1 MSDGRVE
8 FDVVGNTRGIR
19 SAIDEATSHIE
30 QQTRRWD
37 DAAEEASDGMESK
50 FSSALKK
57 IVAGFSAVKI
67 GKALL
72 DFGKDAVQAA
82 SDLEEVQNVV
92 DVTFGAEGAA
102 KIQSWADQAGKS
114 FGLTE
119 TQAKKFTSTLG
130 AMMKSA
136 GMAGPEIVS
145 MSTDLAGL
153 AADMASFYNL
163 DFETAFQKIR
173 SGISGETEP
182 LKQLGINMS
191 VANLEAYALSQ
202 GISKAFDKMSQS
214 EQTMLRYQ
222 YLMQAT
228 ADAQGD
234 FARTSDGYANSLRT
248 METNIES
255 LKTKLGTVLVP
266 AISEAVGWVNTLIEN
281 LTPTER
287 QPTYMDQIAA
297 IDLKKSAKL
306 EEINLIKTQADE
318 LIKVLEGLGVP
329 STAGTDLENIAKG
342 ANLLKADAPGIWSN
356 LLTTFTKMDG
366 LENLFK
372 DSTGKDNITDIA
384 RALSGANL
392 DQSKAEAWKAFLGAL
407 SENAGAVSTLT
418 GDSVAGTKDWL
429 DGLSES
435 VDGID
440 PDDVGAWDELLGVL
454 VSGLSVTPEGQAFAE
469 SISTLSTGA
478 NGLDSSSVETWN
490 GLFGAL
496 QNIDG
501 LQNIFSNNSAGKNVE
516 DLAKALSS
524 STVSM
529 DRATAWKTFLE
540 ALSGNADALTSL
552 TGKSSGDTKKW
563 LEDMAAAANELDP
576 NAADGWDK
584 LLGNL
589 LQGLP
594 GLADTEEGRQ
604 FLEGLTTSFLS
615 MGTES
620 EEGTA
625 GLRALGLSTD
635 EIEQKQATWLATCK
649 ELVRTIPGLSSIID
663 TTTGEI
669 QGGIPALKDYADQ
682 WERTAKYQAE
692 VESIRAKRDVYE
704 SMTDPNTLQAES
716 VVKRAEATAKLK
728 VSGFSEAE
736 IQSNLDNLDTLIQ
749 KVVDADL
756 TWKQAKEDMFDV
768 KNLWGDVD
776 AVSSA
781 TVTYFASNKAGI
793 DSKELDWYNKLR
805 GDAEEAVLAYAE
817 ALYKEKQTEKERP
830 LVLAD
835 IEASEGKVAEAYG
848 VTTAE
853 LEAQAAAADDAADKL
868 SVLEKA
874 AQGDADATKQVT
886 EAVNNAN
893 DALKA
898 MADYAENVHKAVES
912 SVNNTVKG
920 FEKVKSPSAE
930 AVKKASDLAEKL
942 AAMGERTEKNAKE
955 WDKLNAQIQEY
966 NSQTVT
972 ASGME
977 KGLQS
982 QLDFMDDYLA
992 AFEAAKAMGL
1002 STDMLSFLADGS
1014 MESYEW
1020 LKELTDPK
1028 NAEAAGEISK
1038 KWDEVQQ
1045 KKKSF
1050 TDTLAAN
1057 QLSMDETYTQL
1068 QAKAAEAVAALNLQG
1083 EAAEN
1088 TGKTMQGIAEGISS
1102 NVPAVASAVDSIL
1115 AELNRLNSFG
1125 ISINLGNWGSISW
1138 TMPDIASNAK
1148 GLDYVPFD
1156 GYLSE
1161 LHEGEGILTAEENRV
1176 WQNFKRGG
1184 MTTRNTDYDTLGS
1197 VIGDNTRTGGNV
1209 YLEGRVVG
1217 QVISDV
1223 QGRSYRSLKRSGW
1236 KS

>member
-30 QQTRRWD
+30 RQTRRWD
-37 DAAEEASDGMESK
+37 DAAEEASSGMESK

-72 DFGKDAVQAA
+72 DFGKDAIQAA
-82 SDLEEVQNVV
+82 SNLEEVQNVV
-92 DVTFGAEGAA
+92 DVTFGADGAA

-136 GMAGPEIVS
+136 GMAGPEIVT

-202 GISKAFDKMSQS
+202 GITKAFNDMSQG

-266 AISEAVGWVNTLIEN
+266 ALSEAISMVNSLITN
-281 LTPTER
+281 LTPAER
-287 QPTYMDQIAA
+287 EPTYMDQIAA
-297 IDLKKSAKL
+297 IDLKKATKL
-306 EEINLIKTQADE
+306 EEIKLIKTQADE

-342 ANLLKADAPGIWSN
+342 ANLLGANTPGLWSS
-356 LLTTFTKMDG
+356 LLTTFTKIDG

-372 DSTGKDNITDIA
+372 DTTGTDNIEGLA
-384 RALSGANL
+384 NALAGASL
-392 DQSKAEAWKAFLGAL
+392 DQSKADAWSTFLG
-407 SENAGAVSTLT
+407 
-418 GDSVAGTKDWL
+418 
-429 DGLSES
+429 
-435 VDGID
+435 
-440 PDDVGAWDELLGVL
+440 
-454 VSGLSVTPEGQAFAE
+454 
-469 SISTLSTGA
+469 
-478 NGLDSSSVETWN
+478 
-490 GLFGAL
+490 
-496 QNIDG
+496 
-501 LQNIFSNNSAGKNVE
+501 
-516 DLAKALSS
+516 
-524 STVSM
+524 
-529 DRATAWKTFLE
+529 

-552 TGKSSGDTKKW
+552 TGKSVEETKKW
-563 LEDMAAAANELDP
+563 LEDMASAANALDP

-584 LLGNL
+584 LLGSL

-604 FLEGLTTSFLS
+604 FLEGLTTSFLA

-620 EEGTA
+620 EDGAA

-663 TTTGEI
+663 TNTGEI
-669 QGGIPALKDYADQ
+669 EGGIPALKAYADE

-692 VESIRAKRDVYE
+692 VEAIREKRGVYE
-704 SMTDPNTLQAES
+704 SMTDPSTLQAES
-716 VVKRAEATAKLK
+716 VVKRATATAKLK
-728 VSGFSEAE
+728 VAGFDDTE
-736 IQSNLDNLDTLIQ
+736 IQRNLDNLDTFIQ
-749 KVVDADL
+749 KMVDAGY
-756 TWKQAKEDMFDV
+756 TWDEVRKNFFDP
-768 KNLWGDVD
+768 KNMLGMDVD

-781 TVTYFASNKAGI
+781 TMQAFALSTMDI
-793 DSKELDWYNKLR
+793 DPKEVDWFSGLK
-805 GDAEEAVLAYAE
+805 GEQEEAVLAYIE
-817 ALYKEKQTEKERP
+817 ALHKEKQTEKERP

-835 IEASEGKVAEAYG
+835 IEASEERVAEAYG
-848 VTTAE
+848 VTTEE
-853 LEAQAAAADDAADKL
+853 LEAQAAAAEEAASQM

-898 MADYAENVHKAVES
+898 MADYAEDVHKAVES

-920 FEKVKSPSAE
+920 FSKMESSSQTAKN
-930 AVKKASDLAEKL
+930 KASELTEKL
-942 AAMGERTEKNAKE
+942 AAMGERTEKNATE

-972 ASGME
+972 AKGMKE
-977 KGLQS
+977 GLQS
-982 QLDFMDDYLA
+982 QLDFMEDYLA
-992 AFEAAKAMGL
+992 AFEAAKQMGL

-1028 NAEAAGEISK
+1028 NAQTAGEISQ

-1050 TDTLAAN
+1050 TDTLAGE
-1057 QLSMDETYTQL
+1057 QLSMDETFTQL
-1068 QAKAAEAVAALNLQG
+1068 QAKAAEAVAALDLQG

-1088 TGKTMQGIAEGISS
+1088 TGKTIQGVADGISS
-1102 NVPAVASAVDSIL
+1102 NVPAVATAVDSIL

-1148 GLDYVPFD
+1148 GLDFVPFD

-1161 LHEGEGILTAEENRV
+1161 LHEGEGILTAEENRI

-1184 MTTRNTDYDTLGS
+1184 VATRNTDYDTLGS
-1197 VIGDNTRTGGNV
+1197 VIGDNTHTGGNV

>member
-8 FDVVGNTRGIR
+8 FDIVGNTRGIR
-19 SAIDEATSHIE
+19 SAIDDATSHIE
-30 QQTRRWD
+30 QQTRKWD
-37 DAAEEASDGMESK
+37 DAAGEASEGMESK

-57 IVAGFSAVKI
+57 VVAGFSAIKI

-72 DFGKDAVQAA
+72 DFGKDAVRAA

-102 KIQSWADQAGKS
+102 KIQSWASQAGKS

-119 TQAKKFTSTLG
+119 TQAKKFSSTLG

-136 GMAGPEIVS
+136 GMAGPEIVT

-191 VANLEAYALSQ
+191 VANLEAYALTQGITKAFNEMSQ
-202 GISKAFDKMSQS
+202 G

-234 FARTSDGYANSLRT
+234 FARTSNGYANSLRT

-266 AISEAVGWVNTLIEN
+266 ALSDAIGWVNTLISN
-281 LTPTER
+281 LIPTES
-287 QPTYMDQIAA
+287 QPTYMDKIAA
-297 IDLKKSAKL
+297 IDLKKTAKL
-306 EEINLIKTQADE
+306 EEIKLIKAQADE
-318 LIKVLEGLGVP
+318 LVKVLEGLGVP
-329 STAGTDLENIAKG
+329 STAKTDLENIAKG
-342 ANLLKADAPGIWSN
+342 ANLLGANTPSLWSN
-356 LLTTFTKMDG
+356 LLTTFTKIDG

-372 DSTGKDNITDIA
+372 DTTGADNIESLA
-384 RALSGANL
+384 NALAGASV
-392 DQSKAEAWKAFLGAL
+392 DQSKADAWNTLLGAL
-407 SENAGAVSTLT
+407 S
-418 GDSVAGTKDWL
+418 D
-429 DGLSES
+429 
-435 VDGID
+435 
-440 PDDVGAWDELLGVL
+440 
-454 VSGLSVTPEGQAFAE
+454 
-469 SISTLSTGA
+469 
-478 NGLDSSSVETWN
+478 
-490 GLFGAL
+490 
-496 QNIDG
+496 
-501 LQNIFSNNSAGKNVE
+501 
-516 DLAKALSS
+516 
-524 STVSM
+524 
-529 DRATAWKTFLE
+529 
-540 ALSGNADALTSL
+540 NADALTSL
-552 TGKSSGDTKKW
+552 SGKSVEDTKKW
-563 LEDMAAAANELDP
+563 LEEMAVAANALDP

-604 FLEGLTTSFLS
+604 FLEGMITSFLA

-620 EEGTA
+620 EEGVA
-625 GLRALGLSTD
+625 GLRALGLSTE

-649 ELVRTIPGLSSIID
+649 ELVRTIPGLSSLID
-663 TTTGEI
+663 TNTGEI
-669 QGGIPALKDYADQ
+669 KGGIPALKAYADE

-692 VESIRAKRDVYE
+692 IDALREKRGVYE
-704 SMTDPNTLQAES
+704 SMTDPNSLRAES
-716 VVKRAEATAKLK
+716 VVRRAEAVAKLK
-728 VSGFSEAE
+728 VGGVNEAE
-736 IQSNLDNLDTLIQ
+736 IQKNLDALDDIVQ
-749 KVVDADL
+749 KAVDDGM
-756 TWKQAKEDMFDV
+756 TWEVAKAQLFDV
-768 KNLWGDVD
+768 KNAFGDVD
-776 AVSSA
+776 VVSSA
-781 TVTYFASNKAGI
+781 TTTAFLSAGI
-793 DSKELDWYNKLR
+793 GVDTKDLEWYNRLK
-805 GDAEEAVLAYAE
+805 GDAEEAVLAYIE

-835 IEASEGKVAEAYG
+835 IEESEKRVAEAYG
-848 VTTAE
+848 ITVDE
-853 LEAQAAAADDAADKL
+853 LRAQATVAEDAAKQL
-868 SVLEKA
+868 TVLEKA
-874 AQGDADATKQVT
+874 AQGDADATEQVT
-886 EAVNNAN
+886 KAVNNAN
-893 DALKA
+893 EALKA

-912 SVNNTVKG
+912 SVNNTIKG
-920 FEKVKSPSAE
+920 FSKIESSSQTAKD
-930 AVKKASDLAEKL
+930 KASELAGKLAE
-942 AAMGERTEKNAKE
+942 MGERTEKNADK

-972 ASGME
+972 AKGMKE
-977 KGLQS
+977 GLQS
-982 QLDFMDDYLA
+982 QLDFMDDYLK
-992 AFEAAKAMGL
+992 AFEAAKAMNL

-1014 MESYEW
+1014 VESYEW

-1028 NAEAAGEISK
+1028 NAEMAGEISQ
-1038 KWDEVQQ
+1038 KWDEVQ
-1045 KKKSF
+1045 KKKKGF
-1050 TDTLAAN
+1050 TDTLTGE
-1057 QLSMDETYTQL
+1057 QLSMDKTFTQL

-1083 EAAEN
+1083 EATEN

-1125 ISINLGNWGSISW
+1125 ISINLGNWGSINW
-1138 TMPDIASNAK
+1138 TIPDIASNAK

-1236 KS
+1236 KT

>member
-8 FDVVGNTRGIR
+8 FEVVGNTRGIR

-136 GMAGPEIVS
+136 GLAGPEIVS

-234 FARTSDGYANSLRT
+234 FARTNTGYANSLRT
-248 METNIES
+248 METNIDT

-306 EEINLIKTQADE
+306 EEITLIKTQADE
-318 LIKVLEGLGVP
+318 LIKVLEGLGIP

-384 RALSGANL
+384 RALSGATL
-392 DQSKAEAWKAFLGAL
+392 DQSKAEAWKA
-407 SENAGAVSTLT
+407 
-418 GDSVAGTKDWL
+418 
-429 DGLSES
+429 
-435 VDGID
+435 
-440 PDDVGAWDELLGVL
+440 
-454 VSGLSVTPEGQAFAE
+454 
-469 SISTLSTGA
+469 
-478 NGLDSSSVETWN
+478 
-490 GLFGAL
+490 
-496 QNIDG
+496 
-501 LQNIFSNNSAGKNVE
+501 
-516 DLAKALSS
+516 
-524 STVSM
+524 
-529 DRATAWKTFLE
+529 FLE

-576 NAADGWDK
+576 NAAEGWDK
-584 LLGNL
+584 LLGSL

-663 TTTGEI
+663 TNTGEI

-692 VESIRAKRDVYE
+692 VEAIRDKRGVYE

-728 VSGFSEAE
+728 VSGFGEAE
-736 IQSNLDNLDTLIQ
+736 IQSNLDNLDALIQ
-749 KVVDADL
+749 KVVDAGT
-756 TWKQAKEDMFDV
+756 TWEDAKKNLFDV
-768 KNLWGDVD
+768 KGTFGKDVD

-781 TVTYFASNKAGI
+781 TVTYFESYKAGI

-805 GDAEEAVLAYAE
+805 GDSEEAVLAYAE

-893 DALKA
+893 EALKA

-930 AVKKASDLAEKL
+930 AAKKASDLAEKL

-992 AFEAAKAMGL
+992 AFKAAKAMGL

>member
-8 FDVVGNTRGIR
+8 FDVVGNTKGIR
-19 SAIDEATSHIE
+19 SAIDEATTYIE
-30 QQTRRWD
+30 KETKQWD
-37 DAAEEASDGMESK
+37 KDAGAAADGMESK

-57 IVAGFSAVKI
+57 IAVGFSAVKI

-72 DFGKDAVQAA
+72 DFGKDAVRAA

-92 DVTFGAEGAA
+92 DVTFGPDGAA

-136 GMAGPEIVS
+136 GMSGPEIVT

-191 VANLEAYALSQ
+191 VANLEAYALTQGITKAFNEMSQ
-202 GISKAFDKMSQS
+202 G

-266 AISEAVGWVNTLIEN
+266 ALSEAIGWVNSLIES

-287 QPTYMDQIAA
+287 QPTYMDQIAE
-297 IDLKKSAKL
+297 IDLKKTAKL
-306 EEINLIKTQADE
+306 EEIRMIKAQADE
-318 LIKVLEGLGVP
+318 LVKVLESLGVP
-329 STAGTDLENIAKG
+329 STVGTDLETIAKG
-342 ANLLKADAPGIWSN
+342 ANLLGANTPSLWSS
-356 LLTTFTKMDG
+356 LLTTFTKIDG
-366 LENLFK
+366 LENIFK
-372 DSTGKDNITDIA
+372 DTTGKDNIEGLA
-384 RALSGANL
+384 NALAGASL
-392 DQSKAEAWKAFLGAL
+392 DQSKADAWNTFLGAL
-407 SENAGAVSTLT
+407 S
-418 GDSVAGTKDWL
+418 
-429 DGLSES
+429 
-435 VDGID
+435 
-440 PDDVGAWDELLGVL
+440 
-454 VSGLSVTPEGQAFAE
+454 Q
-469 SISTLSTGA
+469 
-478 NGLDSSSVETWN
+478 
-490 GLFGAL
+490 
-496 QNIDG
+496 
-501 LQNIFSNNSAGKNVE
+501 
-516 DLAKALSS
+516 
-524 STVSM
+524 
-529 DRATAWKTFLE
+529 
-540 ALSGNADALTSL
+540 NADALTSL
-552 TGKSSGDTKKW
+552 TGKSSEETKEW
-563 LEDMAAAANELDP
+563 LEEMATAANQLDP

-584 LLGNL
+584 LLGSL

-604 FLEGLTTSFLS
+604 FLEGMTTSFLA

-620 EEGTA
+620 EEGAA

-635 EIEQKQATWLATCK
+635 EIERKQATWLATCK

-663 TTTGEI
+663 VNTGEI
-669 QGGIPALKDYADQ
+669 QGGIPALKAYADE

-692 VESIRAKRDVYE
+692 VEAIQSKREVYE

-728 VSGFSEAE
+728 VGGFDDDVIKA
-736 IQSNLDNLDTLIQ
+736 NLDNLDAIIQ
-749 KVVDADL
+749 KAVNAGYAWEDAKKTL
-756 TWKQAKEDMFDV
+756 FDV
-768 KNLWGDVD
+768 KTPLGWDVD
-776 AVSSA
+776 AVSNA
-781 TVTYFASNKAGI
+781 TTTVMVSNKMGI
-793 DSKELDWYNKLR
+793 DPRELEWFNKLR
-805 GDAEEAVLAYAE
+805 GESEEAVLAYAE

-835 IEASEGKVAEAYG
+835 IKDSEEKVAEAYG
-848 VTTAE
+848 ITTDE
-853 LEAQAAAADDAADKL
+853 LKKQTEAAGDAAAQM

-874 AQGDADATKQVT
+874 ANGDADATKQVT
-886 EAVNNAN
+886 DAVNNAN

-912 SVNNTVKG
+912 SVNGIVKG
-920 FEKVKSPSAE
+920 FSKVESSSQTAKN
-930 AVKKASDLAEKL
+930 KASELTKKL
-942 AAMGERTEKNAKE
+942 ADMGERTKKNAKE

-966 NSQTVT
+966 NSQTV
-972 ASGME
+972 SVKGMKE
-977 KGLQS
+977 GLQS
-982 QLDFMDDYLA
+982 QLDFMEDYLE
-992 AFEAAKAMGL
+992 AFEAAKTLGL

-1028 NAEAAGEISK
+1028 NAQMAGEVSQ
-1038 KWDEVQQ
+1038 KWDEVQ
-1045 KKKSF
+1045 KKKKDF
-1050 TDTLAAN
+1050 TDTLAGE
-1057 QLSMDETYTQL
+1057 QLSMDETFTQL
-1068 QAKAAEAVAALNLQG
+1068 KNKAAEAVAALDLQS

-1088 TGKTMQGIAEGISS
+1088 TGKTIQGIAEGISS
-1102 NVPAVASAVDSIL
+1102 NVPTVASAVDSIL

-1125 ISINLGNWGSISW
+1125 ISINLGGWGSVNWKI
-1138 TMPDIASNAK
+1138 PDIASNAK
-1148 GLDYVPFD
+1148 GLDFVPFD

-1184 MTTRNTDYDTLGS
+1184 ITTRNTDYDTLGS
-1197 VIGDNTRTGGNV
+1197 VIGDHAGGDV

-1217 QVISDV
+1217 QVISNI
-1223 QGRSYRSLKRSGW
+1223 QGRSFRSLKRSGW
-1236 KS
+1236 KA